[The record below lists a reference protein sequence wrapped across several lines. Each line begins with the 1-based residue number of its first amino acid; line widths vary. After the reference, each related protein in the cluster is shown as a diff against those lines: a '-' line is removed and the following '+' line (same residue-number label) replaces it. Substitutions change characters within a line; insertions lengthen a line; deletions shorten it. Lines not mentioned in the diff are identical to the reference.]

1 MPDAPYALFI
11 AKDTPV
17 AGLLGLPQDALE
29 AGAEPQWIGYVAVG
43 NVDDASNRVEQ
54 LGGTVHIPPADVLG
68 VSRFSIVADPQR
80 GTIALV
86 NDREGS
92 QQQAPRGPGPVGWH
106 ELHTASIEH
115 SFDFYGPLLGWQKA
129 GAPPDPKD
137 PYQEFSAG
145 GEIMGGILERPGQSS
160 IPLWLYYFNV
170 AGVAA
175 AAKRVEAA
183 GGRDPR
189 WPVYCGGRR
198 SSRPLQGPSGRQLCA
213 DRPACSHEHRVLFAK
228 RLPGLAGQRA
238 APVGLEPA
246 APAFGRAA
254 PMLRQSHRTAD
265 SGRAQTGRP
274 GLPHG
279 IRSRSSSRIG
289 RH

>member
-1 MPDAPYALFI
+1 MNNSGSRFVWYELTAADMEGAKAFYTAVLGWRTADVSMPDAPYALFI

-43 NVDDASNRVEQ
+43 NVDDASSRAEK

-68 VSRFSIVADPQR
+68 VSRFSIVADPQQ

-86 NDREGS
+86 SDREGS
-92 QQQAPRGPGPVGWH
+92 QQQAPQGPGPVGWH
-106 ELHTASIEH
+106 ELHTASIER

-145 GEIMGGILERPGQSS
+145 GEIMGGMLERPGQSS
-160 IPLWLYYFNV
+160 FPLWLYYFNV

-175 AAKRVEAA
+175 AATRVEAA
-183 GGRDPR
+183 GGQILDGPFTVEGGAQAVHCRDPQ
-189 WPVYCGGRR
+189 GANFALIDRR
-198 SSRPLQGPSGRQLCA
+198 ARMSIGCYSPSGSP
-213 DRPACSHEHRVLFAK
+213 D
-228 RLPGLAGQRA
+228 LPG
-238 APVGLEPA
+238 
-246 APAFGRAA
+246 
-254 PMLRQSHRTAD
+254 
-265 SGRAQTGRP
+265 SGPPQ
-274 GLPHG
+274 
-279 IRSRSSSRIG
+279 
-289 RH
+289 

>member
-1 MPDAPYALFI
+1 MNNSGSRFVWYELTCADMESAKAFYSAVLGWRAADVSMPDAPYALFI

-43 NVDDASNRVEQ
+43 DVDGAANRVEQ

-86 NDREGS
+86 NDREGN
-92 QQQAPRGPGPVGWH
+92 QQQAPQGPGPVGWH
-106 ELHTASIEH
+106 ELHSASIED

-129 GAPPDPKD
+129 GTPADPKD

-145 GEIMGGILERPGQSS
+145 GEIMGGMRERPGQSS
-160 IPLWLYYFNV
+160 FSLWLYYFNV

-183 GGRDPR
+183 GGQILDGPVTVQGGAQAVHCRDPQGAIFALIDR
-189 WPVYCGGRR
+189 RARMSIGCYSPGG
-198 SSRPLQGPSGRQLCA
+198 SP
-213 DRPACSHEHRVLFAK
+213 D
-228 RLPGLAGQRA
+228 LPG
-238 APVGLEPA
+238 
-246 APAFGRAA
+246 
-254 PMLRQSHRTAD
+254 
-265 SGRAQTGRP
+265 SGP
-274 GLPHG
+274 PE
-279 IRSRSSSRIG
+279 
-289 RH
+289 